1 MNKEKMGGR
10 GKLLASPVRHLTLS
24 LSIDLF
30 GHILKIYGTYKRA
43 ARSVIKIVTMEGESR
58 VEKERS

>member
-1 MNKEKMGGR
+1 MGGR

-24 LSIDLF
+24 IDF
-30 GHILKIYGTYKRA
+30 CGHILKIYGTYKRA